1 MLFFL
6 QVTRVVIWILRLY
19 VVKGFNN
26 KMMFFMRIFAKKRGE
41 IQIYKV
47 MEQTNLKQEHN
58 LFN

>member
-6 QVTRVVIWILRLY
+6 QVIRVVIWILRLY

-26 KMMFFMRIFAKKRGE
+26 KMMFFMRIFAKKGGE